1 MPGAQQGEKQ
11 KIQNRR
17 PFGAD
22 INPIGADGGRF
33 LRYTEHRNARA
44 FYFQNNRLATANH
57 EKKVAA
63 KAADF

>member
-1 MPGAQQGEKQ
+1 MPGVQQGKKQ

-33 LRYTEHRNARA
+33 LMYTEFRKREGVLFLRQSVSNG
-44 FYFQNNRLATANH
+44 
-57 EKKVAA
+57 
-63 KAADF
+63 

>member
-1 MPGAQQGEKQ
+1 MQGAQQCEKQ

-33 LRYTEHRNARA
+33 LMYTEFRKRESVLFLRQSVSNG
-44 FYFQNNRLATANH
+44 
-57 EKKVAA
+57 
-63 KAADF
+63 

>member
-1 MPGAQQGEKQ
+1 MPGAQQCEKQ

-33 LRYTEHRNARA
+33 LMYTNSENARA
-44 FYFQNNRLATANH
+44 FYF
-57 EKKVAA
+57 
-63 KAADF
+63 